1 MSNPVDPRS
10 PAQASPAFR
19 SQLAL
24 ARAAEKEIRKLTAA
38 PPAKPIGFT
47 TLLERASDGL
57 DSLPANVALAAAT
70 RAVRAA
76 LYSAPGHDRQCELLW
91 REALTTSLFAARIA
105 RDSGLSA
112 GAACFAGL
120 LHRVGEA
127 LALQAIGRA
136 EMAAN
141 AKIDVT
147 SRSRIVTHAQRGLT
161 ESLLR
166 SWQLPAAV
174 GAAVLGWRQMGEL
187 GVVTRESMAV
197 YFGHLLAVESLYPAF
212 CTEGLADSL
221 GADLGF
227 DHDKIAILRQQG
239 VTARELM
246 LALG

>member
-1 MSNPVDPRS
+1 MSNPVDPRRQ
-10 PAQASPAFR
+10 AQAAPAFR
-19 SQLAL
+19 AQLAL
-24 ARAAEKEIRKLTAA
+24 ARAAEKEIRSLTAA
-38 PPAKPIGFT
+38 PPAKPVGFT
-47 TLLERASDGL
+47 TLLERASEGL
-57 DSLPANVALAAAT
+57 DSLPADVALAAAT
-70 RAVRAA
+70 REVRAV
-76 LYSAPGHDRQCELLW
+76 LYSAEGHERQCDLLW

-105 RDSGLSA
+105 RASGLSA

-127 LALQAIGRA
+127 LALLAIGNAERA
-136 EMAAN
+136 AH

-147 SRSRIVTHAQRGLT
+147 SRSRIVLQAQRGLT
-161 ESLLR
+161 EALLR

-197 YFGHLLAVESLYPAF
+197 YFGHLLAVESLYPQF

-227 DHDKIAILRQQG
+227 DHDTIAALRTQG

-246 LALG
+246 LALC

>member
-1 MSNPVDPRS
+1 MSNPVDPR
-10 PAQASPAFR
+10 PQAQASPAFR

-24 ARAAEKEIRKLTAA
+24 ARAAEKEIRKLTET

-57 DSLPANVALAAAT
+57 DSLPADVALAAAT
-70 RAVRAA
+70 REVRAV
-76 LYSAPGHDRQCELLW
+76 LYSAAGHERQCELLW

-105 RDSGLSA
+105 RASDLSA

-127 LALQAIGRA
+127 LALQAIGSA
-136 EMAAN
+136 EQAAN

-147 SRSRIVTHAQRGLT
+147 SRSRIVMHAQRGLT
-161 ESLLR
+161 EALLR

-197 YFGHLLAVESLYPAF
+197 YFGHLLAVESLYPEF

-227 DHDKIAILRQQG
+227 DHDKIAVLRQQG